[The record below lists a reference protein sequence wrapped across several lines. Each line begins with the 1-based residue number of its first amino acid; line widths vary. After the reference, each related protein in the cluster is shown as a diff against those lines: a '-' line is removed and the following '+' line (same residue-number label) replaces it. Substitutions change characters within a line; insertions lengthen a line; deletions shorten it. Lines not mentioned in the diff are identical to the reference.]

1 MTWVTLLARAQ
12 TPAVPTAAVEP
23 GDRRCLHHAAML
35 SRRSH
40 GTNLYADCDLRWA
53 HLRPFASGLR
63 EKYRGSA
70 RCWSRHM
77 TRTRTPRVAMRRRF
91 FLSEMFG
98 KIYAPTAVRE
108 SNSHF
113 LLRLV
118 FAPTIEG
125 RLGPGADVSTL
136 EVLTTGVLNLRTMLP
151 EMSCAQ
157 GSRRRLCI
165 TRPFSKKRFSG

>member
-63 EKYRGSA
+63 EKYRRSA

-77 TRTRTPRVAMRRRF
+77 TRTRTPRVAMRRRS

-98 KIYAPTAVRE
+98 KITRPQPYANRIRIFSCVWC
-108 SNSHF
+108 
-113 LLRLV
+113 LLRRSRGV
-118 FAPTIEG
+118 WD
-125 RLGPGADVSTL
+125 RDVSTL
-136 EVLTTGVLNLRTMLP
+136 EVLTTGVLNLRTMS
-151 EMSCAQ
+151 EMSCAR